1 MSSTFVPTAE
11 AAFIAGLSDRDMN
24 RVLDEHLVPDD
35 LVQTDKNVRLFS
47 RLSAAFARFY
57 FDAEPFYAASLRKL
71 VLVEL
76 ATRVHKSAKREVL
89 LSLKRSNDMDW
100 LVVIPFGRVDVSTF
114 VADAAGRARQ
124 VEHAHDL
131 IKTDPGV
138 MGGVPVFAGTRVP
151 IEIVTSSLEKGVDA
165 KRLQKAYAFLTDEHV
180 EAARVYA
187 KVHPRR
193 GRPRLVSEANPGWPV
208 KSRTVVRPARA

>member
-1 MSSTFVPTAE
+1 MSSAFVPTAE

-35 LVQTDKNVRLFS
+35 LVQTDRNSRLFS
-47 RLSAAFARFY
+47 RLAAAFARFY
-57 FDAEPFYAASLRKL
+57 FDTEPYYAATLRKS
-71 VLVEL
+71 VLAEL
-76 ATRVHKSAKREVL
+76 ATRVHKSSKREVL

-114 VADAAGRARQ
+114 VADAAGRAQQ
-124 VEHAHDL
+124 VAHAHDL
-131 IKTDPGV
+131 VKTDPEV
-138 MGGVPVFAGTRVP
+138 MGGIPVFAGTRVP

-193 GRPRLVSEANPGWPV
+193 GRPRLLSEANPGWPV
-208 KSRTVVRPARA
+208 KSRTVVRPART